1 MNYRRFPITAY
12 LSSKRR
18 SERKTNTGQTK
29 TGLSDNSSSSSS
41 SSSNRNN
48 SAATATTSEVV
59 SSSSQA
65 ASASATTTTSRKTTT
80 PPPPPPPPP
89 PPATTTTTTTTASS
103 WTATKFPPDQ
113 CTKEQLDATLI
124 QLPDSLQCSRSWS
137 KDCSYRVKTTGC
149 QNPILAREFYA
160 SKTSSAFN
168 NKDDQQPFIGVVLGW
183 DGNDIPIDMLYV
195 GSTLNP
201 KYQSAKYKWNELLD
215 KQDDSCRS
223 NILSSSS
230 SNDATTYRKAQTY
243 VVNWDNLSSSKKNPA
258 FNLIDLKNQPNDL
271 KINDND
277 MIAYKINTY
286 DYLGKKDAFTKL
298 LLDNDGSK
306 NQLQR
311 QQPIHYLDMQ
321 RGEGLDYTI
330 LTELIP
336 TLLTQVRFLKFEYN
350 KEGSWKHQS
359 LRTLLSF
366 LKNDIESNSF
376 ICYWSGSNSN
386 TLSTTDN
393 NSLWR
398 ITDCF
403 LNHYEQQQYARIQCV
418 SSTHNDVKQLALQM
432 EQKFLHTI
440 YHIK

>member
-1 MNYRRFPITAY
+1 MIILTKISFHFFLLLLPF
-12 LSSKRR
+12 
-18 SERKTNTGQTK
+18 TG
-29 TGLSDNSSSSSS
+29 
-41 SSSNRNN
+41 
-48 SAATATTSEVV
+48 
-59 SSSSQA
+59 
-65 ASASATTTTSRKTTT
+65 
-80 PPPPPPPPP
+80 
-89 PPATTTTTTTTASS
+89 
-103 WTATKFPPDQ
+103 
-113 CTKEQLDATLI
+113 
-124 QLPDSLQCSRSWS
+124 RSWS

-160 SKTSSAFN
+160 SKTSSAFKN
-168 NKDDQQPFIGVVLGW
+168 SNSNQEDQPPFIGVVLGW

-201 KYQSAKYKWNELLD
+201 KYQLAKNKWNELLD

-223 NILSSSS
+223 NIFSSSS
-230 SNDATTYRKAQTY
+230 SNDATTYRKAHTY
-243 VVNWDNLSSSKKNPA
+243 VVNWDNLSSSKKPPA
-258 FNLIDLKNQPNDL
+258 FDLIELKNQPDNL
-271 KINDND
+271 KISDTE

-440 YHIK
+440 YNIK